1 MKSNKRY
8 FQIAAKLAAW
18 LTECVTEKELQEL
31 EKWKQED
38 VRHANLIEKL
48 RQEEDFEENQQL
60 LEHFPIDEGWNR
72 IQRKLLF
79 KERKKSV
86 MWWKYAA
93 VIFLV
98 LGSGFL
104 YLHVRRVVPIET
116 TTFSQTI
123 SSGKQAAR
131 LTLGS
136 GRVIE
141 VLPGDHFTLSETDGT
156 VIRKDSAGIDY
167 QQMNANKDTLVY
179 NQMETLTGMEYTFT
193 LSDGTQVFL
202 NAESV
207 LKYPVAF
214 RENVREVELSGEA
227 YFKVA
232 KDTAHPF
239 IVKMGGVHLQVLGTS
254 FNARSYTNEDQIV
267 TTLIEG
273 RVKINN
279 RYIIPGEQAVYDKQ
293 TGQLK
298 VEQVD
303 VNQYIAWK
311 NGRFVF
317 RNERLAEV
325 MKTLSRWYGVEYH
338 FLDDAAKEVR
348 IGASLG
354 RYNDMTP
361 IVDMLKHT
369 DLIEILQTNCSI
381 YISAKKI
388 KTMPRPS
395 AKLPGHRFK

>member
-18 LTECVTEKELQEL
+18 LTGCITEKEQQEL

-48 RQEEDFEENQQL
+48 RREEDFEENQQL

-72 IQRKLLF
+72 IQGRLLF
-79 KERKKSV
+79 KERKQIRFV
-86 MWWKYAA
+86 RWWKYAA

-104 YLHVRRVVPIET
+104 YLHVRRAVPVDT

-123 SSGKQAAR
+123 PSGKQAAR

-136 GRVIE
+136 GRVMEI
-141 VLPGDHFTLSETDGT
+141 LPGDHFTLSETDGT

-179 NQMETLTGMEYTFT
+179 NQMETLTGMEYTLT

-239 IVKMGGVHLQVLGTS
+239 IVKMGGVYLQVLGTS
-254 FNARSYTNEDQIV
+254 FNARSYSDENQVV
-267 TTLIEG
+267 TTLVEG
-273 RVKINN
+273 CVKINN
-279 RYIIPGEQAVYDKQ
+279 RNIIPGEQAVYDKQ

-298 VEQVD
+298 VGQVD

-325 MKTLSRWYGVEYH
+325 MKTLSRWYGMEYH

-348 IGASLG
+348 IGASFG

-369 DLIEILQTNCSI
+369 GLVEVLQTNCSI
-381 YISAKKI
+381 YISAKK
-388 KTMPRPS
+388 
-395 AKLPGHRFK
+395 